1 MQLII
6 PAYNEAARLP
16 RTLTALRR
24 HLATHPVAGGV
35 EVIVV
40 DNASTDATAAV
51 AREADTAVLPVGVV
65 SCRTRGKG
73 AAVRAGVA
81 VTDDAVVGFMDADG
95 ATDLRAL
102 TEAARLVAAGADVAI
117 GSRGLAD
124 SVTSDRHSATRTVG
138 AACYRRLAGRLVPG
152 VSDTQCGFKLMRG
165 DIARAVMAST
175 RTTGF
180 SFDVEMLAR
189 ARRTGAR
196 LVEFPVSW
204 VDVPGST
211 FSPARHGM
219 QSFAALAAIS
229 WRLRGR
235 NGAAAVQPAQPAPVV
250 LHPVASVPALELAAE
265 A

>member
-6 PAYNEAARLP
+6 PAYNEEARLP

-40 DNASTDATAAV
+40 DNASSDATAAL
-51 AREADTAVLPVGVV
+51 ARGASTATLPVRVV
-65 SCRTRGKG
+65 CCRTRGKG

-81 VTDDAVVGFMDADG
+81 ITDDAIVGFMDADG
-95 ATDLRAL
+95 ATDFGAL
-102 TEAARLVAAGADVAI
+102 GEAARLVAAGADIAI
-117 GSRGLAD
+117 GSRGLAG
-124 SVTSDRHSATRTVG
+124 SVTSDRHSAARTLG
-138 AACYRRLAGRLVPG
+138 AAYYRRLAGRLVPG

-165 DIARAVMAST
+165 DIARAVLAST

-211 FSPARHGM
+211 FSPARHGV
-219 QSFAALAAIS
+219 QSFVALAAIS

-235 NGAAAVQPAQPAPVV
+235 NGAAAVQPVPFVPQPA
-250 LHPVASVPALELAAE
+250 VAAPALELAVE